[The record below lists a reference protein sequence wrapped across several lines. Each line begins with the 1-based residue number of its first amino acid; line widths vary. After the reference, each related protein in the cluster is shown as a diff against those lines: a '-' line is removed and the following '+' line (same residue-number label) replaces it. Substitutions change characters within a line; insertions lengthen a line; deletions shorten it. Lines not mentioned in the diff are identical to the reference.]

1 MKKIVSILIFPTIFF
16 GAINIHQEEFGIK
29 KPIKSWIEFKNEN
42 LVRQG
47 YDYSCGSATLA
58 TILKYYYDVPIE
70 EKDVLDDILKSK
82 GFDVSKKILLENGN
96 TNLSFF
102 DLSEFSKRK
111 GFKAIGLAID
121 MDSLKNLEVPVILFV
136 KVRKDEHFTVY
147 KNMDENYVYLADPS
161 FGNIKVSI
169 DKFKEMFFQR
179 EDLQNPGKILAIIP
193 MLNTQYT
200 NNNFIKLQKNSDFIY
215 DVIKNNIIKN

>member
-1 MKKIVSILIFPTIFF
+1 MKSIISILVLPTIFF
-16 GAINIHQEEFGIK
+16 GAVNIYQKDFNIK

-42 LVRQG
+42 LIRQE

-58 TILKYYYDVPIE
+58 TILKYYYGFQVE

-82 GFDVSKKILLENGN
+82 GFDVSKKILLENGE

-102 DLSEFSKRK
+102 DLSEFSQRK
-111 GFKAIGLAID
+111 GFKAIGLAMD
-121 MDSLKNLEVPVILFV
+121 MDSLKNLKVPVILFV

-147 KNMDENYVYLADPS
+147 KGMDENYVYLADPS

-169 DKFKEMFFQR
+169 SKFKEMFFQR
-179 EDLQNPGKILAIIP
+179 EDLKHPGKILAIIP
-193 MLNTQYT
+193 LNNLDTIDE
-200 NNNFIKLQKNSDFIY
+200 FLILQNSSDFVY
-215 DVIKNNIIKN
+215 DIIKNNSIRH

>member
-1 MKKIVSILIFPTIFF
+1 MKSILSILVLPTIFF
-16 GAINIHQEEFGIK
+16 GAVNIYQKDFSIQ
-29 KPIKSWIEFKNEN
+29 KPIRSWIEFKNEN
-42 LVRQG
+42 LVRQE

-58 TILKYYYDVPIE
+58 TILKYYYGFQVE

-82 GFDVSKKILLENGN
+82 GFDVSKKILLESGE

-102 DLSEFSKRK
+102 DLSEFSQRK

-121 MDSLKNLEVPVILFV
+121 MDSLKNLKVPVILFV

-147 KNMDENYVYLADPS
+147 KSMDENYVYLADPS

-169 DKFKEMFFQR
+169 SKFKEMFFQR
-179 EDLQNPGKILAIIP
+179 EDLKHPGKILAIVPLQNGYNINKNF
-193 MLNTQYT
+193 LNVNQ
-200 NNNFIKLQKNSDFIY
+200 NSDFIY
-215 DVIKNNIIKN
+215 EVIKDNNTK

>member
-1 MKKIVSILIFPTIFF
+1 MKSIISILVLPTIFF
-16 GAINIHQEEFGIK
+16 GAVNIYQKDFNIK

-42 LVRQG
+42 LARQE

-58 TILKYYYDVPIE
+58 TILKYYYGFQVE

-82 GFDVSKKILLENGN
+82 GFDVSKKILLENGE

-102 DLSEFSKRK
+102 DLSEFSQRK

-121 MDSLKNLEVPVILFV
+121 MDSLKNLKVPVILFV

-147 KNMDENYVYLADPS
+147 KSMDENYVYLADPS

-169 DKFKEMFFQR
+169 SKFKEMFFQR
-179 EDLQNPGKILAIIP
+179 EDLKHPGKILAIVPLQNGYNI
-193 MLNTQYT
+193 
-200 NNNFIKLQKNSDFIY
+200 NNNFLNVNQNSDFIY
-215 DVIKNNIIKN
+215 EVIKNNTIK